1 MRSQLQVEVMHCE
14 DYSTV
19 SRGLKRRIG
28 WLLLG
33 AAARSRDSGGGSKQ
47 KQVPPL
53 RRRCRSGFG
62 RNDRGCG
69 VAVAPA
75 SVGMTG
81 DVGSLSLRLRPEFQG
96 MCGGCC
102 TGFGQ
107 RTAVEDD

>member
-1 MRSQLQVEVMHCE
+1 
-14 DYSTV
+14 
-19 SRGLKRRIG
+19 
-28 WLLLG
+28 LG
-33 AAARSRDSGGGSKQ
+33 AAARSRDFGGGSSKSRF
-47 KQVPPL
+47 L
-53 RRRCRSGFG
+53 HFS
-62 RNDRGCG
+62 

-107 RTAVEDD
+107 RTAVEDDAA